1 MLKGKTKVSM
11 DSFLK
16 TTEVMALLHETLN
29 INLGK
34 WDETLQLSDIADCT
48 CSLIVS
54 IRVTF
59 VKVKLRKYPI
69 K

>member
-1 MLKGKTKVSM
+1 
-11 DSFLK
+11 
-16 TTEVMALLHETLN
+16 MALLHETLN
-29 INLGK
+29 INLSK